1 MNFLLVAI
9 PVIIVVVG
17 LIFVVVMFSDS
28 NRHLKNMDTASQ
40 LELERKKEE
49 ALEKV
54 RKLKERGFVPVEE
67 PKNENLSQE
76 DLNSKVNNQAEEI
89 EKLKAELEKLKKN
102 SKSKNISAVVSE
114 KNLKLNFSKDSLVRG
129 LITKEYLQKKNKR

>member
-67 PKNENLSQE
+67 PESENLSQE

-89 EKLKAELEKLKKN
+89 EKLKAELEELKKN